1 MEIDLLRKMA
11 NVWEV
16 LERHTD
22 TNHLLASFCRRQK
35 NINGQ
40 IAFLCSSLRSCLH
53 RIRELRGTLQA
64 SSRSS
69 AVGLILSVDSPSF
82 LHVLRPSVPPPRL
95 EGRSYA
101 LEGINEEA

>member
-1 MEIDLLRKMA
+1 MDKKRKMVMEIDLLRKMA

-40 IAFLCSSLRSCLH
+40 IALCLAAGAVFGIITD
-53 RIRELRGTLQA
+53 IRFEELQRKIEELYME
-64 SSRSS
+64 
-69 AVGLILSVDSPSF
+69 IE
-82 LHVLRPSVPPPRL
+82 RL
-95 EGRSYA
+95 KYEKGD
-101 LEGINEEA
+101 